1 VKKISVITPCFNEE
15 MNIEEC
21 QKQLREVFEKHL
33 SRYEFEHIF
42 ADNASTDGTREV
54 LRRIASK
61 DNRVKVIVNSRN
73 VGPFRNIW
81 NAMKSATG
89 DAVVPM
95 LAADLQDP
103 PEYIIDFVRHW
114 EAGSYLTFGVRAS
127 REESKAMTLFRSIY
141 YTIIQKFS
149 NYPVTPNSGEYL
161 LADRKVVDSLLELND
176 HYPYIRGMFAK
187 CGVPSSFVEYT
198 WVRRKNGKSKNNW
211 VSLLDQAING
221 FVSSSRIPARLALLL
236 GFVTAILGIVFAFFT
251 IIASLLSEAST
262 PTGIPTTIVGIF
274 LLGGIQLFFLGL
286 IGEYVLSIHGQ
297 VRPSPPMFEI
307 ERINFL
313 D

>member
-1 VKKISVITPCFNEE
+1 
-15 MNIEEC
+15 
-21 QKQLREVFEKHL
+21 
-33 SRYEFEHIF
+33 
-42 ADNASTDGTREV
+42 
-54 LRRIASK
+54 
-61 DNRVKVIVNSRN
+61 
-73 VGPFRNIW
+73 
-81 NAMKSATG
+81 
-89 DAVVPM
+89 
-95 LAADLQDP
+95 
-103 PEYIIDFVRHW
+103 
-114 EAGSYLTFGVRAS
+114 
-127 REESKAMTLFRSIY
+127 MTLFRSIY